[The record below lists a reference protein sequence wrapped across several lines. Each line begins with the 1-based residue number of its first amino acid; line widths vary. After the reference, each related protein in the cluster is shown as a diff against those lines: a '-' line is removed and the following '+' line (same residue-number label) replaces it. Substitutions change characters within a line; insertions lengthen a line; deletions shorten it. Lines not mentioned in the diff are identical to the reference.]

1 MSALLSP
8 AYLSGA
14 HGEFF
19 AARRSV
25 RSYYLM
31 LYAFWSALVAIPV
44 IANLGIGLL
53 VVEATTAASSVLVA
67 FSGKPR
73 ALVAGCKYL
82 LLTTLGMSLAFLG
95 IVIIFVASS
104 ARRCWVVPHGCS

>member
-73 ALVAGCKYL
+73 ALEAGWKYPI
-82 LLTTLGMSLAFLG
+82 LTTLGMTLAFLG
-95 IVIIFVASS
+95 IVIMFVPSA
-104 ARRCWVVPHGCS
+104 ARRGRIGPIH